1 MYSRNELPRL
11 STFTSFNCSCSASHN
26 RQFNLNV
33 CFKRKLVS
41 WCFKP
46 SQLQR
51 ITSGLNTNFTLS
63 ESYSFHKSLHHKP
76 YVFEPIYCSFDQPWC
91 NPLWLTRLNVPT
103 NLLFWV
109 LNTGTCIQQCDLLY
123 SAGQELFK
131 HTHTHFSHSHALV
144 LSEDLTVIERQA
156 MPIWNH

>member
-63 ESYSFHKSLHHKP
+63 PTYSFHKSSYRK
-76 YVFEPIYCSFDQPWC
+76 PIYIPWA
-91 NPLWLTRLNVPT
+91 P
-103 NLLFWV
+103 
-109 LNTGTCIQQCDLLY
+109 NTGTCIQQGNLFY
-123 SAGQELFK
+123 SAGLLRN
-131 HTHTHFSHSHALV
+131 HV
-144 LSEDLTVIERQA
+144 LATAKTGEIGRGFGKNAGEWTGRVEVSKEEIPGSKRSTYGYMLTYSRL
-156 MPIWNH
+156 